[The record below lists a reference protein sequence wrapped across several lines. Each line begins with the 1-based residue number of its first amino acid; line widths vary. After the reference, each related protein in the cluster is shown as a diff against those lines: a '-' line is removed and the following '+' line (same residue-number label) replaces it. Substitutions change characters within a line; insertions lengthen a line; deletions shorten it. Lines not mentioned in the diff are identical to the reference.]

1 MMPEV
6 AGNSSPRYSAPTM
19 ARSRATCP
27 LPLTDPRVTQKQAEH
42 TPLMK
47 QFFAAKA
54 NYPDLLLFFR
64 MGDFYEL
71 FYDDARKAA
80 RLLDITLTQ
89 RGTSGG
95 APIPMAGVPVHAYE
109 GYLARLVALG
119 ESVAICE
126 QIGDPALAKG
136 LVERKVVRIVTPG
149 TVTDEALLDERRD
162 TLLMAVSRSRN
173 GYGLA
178 WADLA
183 GGRFLVNEVETD
195 DALEAELARL
205 EPAELL
211 VPDEEDWPEFLRQRS
226 GVRRRAP
233 WLFDPDSGRRQLLAF
248 FKLHD
253 LSGFGIDDKPR
264 ATAAAGA
271 LLGYVEETQKQRLPH
286 LTAIAMETA
295 SEAIAMN
302 AATRRHLELD
312 TRVDGDT
319 RNTLLGVLDST
330 VSPMGGRLLRRW
342 LHRPLRL
349 REVLQQRHHAVAT
362 LIDHG
367 VDADLRESFRAL
379 GDIERIL
386 TRMALRSARPRDFST
401 LRDGLGML
409 PAIRAVLAPSTAG
422 ATPPRPSPAGAREGA
437 LDSPPPTL
445 PDAGTL
451 APPLAPAGGG
461 REGVTSARSQASALQ
476 GTLDSPRLQTLCAE
490 LGSHAEISALLASA
504 IAEQPPLK
512 LSDGGVIAE
521 GFDAELDELRR
532 LSTNADQFLIDLEA
546 REREASGIATLKVGY
561 NRVHGYYIEISKG
574 QSDKAPVHYTR
585 RQTLTNAERYITE
598 ELKSFEDKVLS
609 ARERSL
615 SREKLLYEGLLDS
628 IGQHLEPLKRCA
640 AALSELD
647 VLACFAE
654 RAQALDWA
662 QPELETAPCLRIE
675 RGRHPVVE
683 AVREA
688 AFEPNDLDLHP
699 QRRMLVITG
708 PNMGGKSTYMRQ
720 NALIVLLAHIG
731 SFVPAARAVIGPID
745 RILTRIGAGDDLAKG
760 QSTFMVEMAET
771 SYILHHASA
780 HSLVLMDEIGRG
792 TSTYDGLALADAVAR
807 HLAHV
812 NRCYTLFATH
822 YFELTALADES
833 VEGGPSG
840 IANVH
845 LDAVEHGESL
855 VFMHAVKDGPAN
867 RSFGLQVAALAG
879 LPRATVAQARRRLA
893 ELEQRGGDSHAAQMA
908 PQALD
913 APQQFGL
920 FAAPNSAALD
930 ALQAIDPDE
939 LTPKQ
944 ALEALYRMKSLL

>member
-1 MMPEV
+1 MENPGEPARLPARILFAHGFV
-6 AGNSSPRYSAPTM
+6 TPPTSRPSTPDPAASS
-19 ARSRATCP
+19 
-27 LPLTDPRVTQKQAEH
+27 H

-47 QFFAAKA
+47 QYFAAKA
-54 NYPDLLLFFR
+54 EYPDLLLFFR

-89 RGTSGG
+89 RGASAGQ
-95 APIPMAGVPVHAYE
+95 PIPMAGVPHHSAE

-136 LVERKVVRIVTPG
+136 IVERKVVRIITPG
-149 TVTDEALLDERRD
+149 TVTDEALLNERRD
-162 TLLMAVSRSRN
+162 TLLMAVSRGKQ

-183 GGRFLVNEVETD
+183 GGRFLVNEVD
-195 DALEAELARL
+195 NADALEAELARL

-211 VPDEEDWPEFLRQRS
+211 LPDEEGWPAFLQGRS

-233 WLFDPDSGRRQLLAF
+233 WLFDADSGRRQLLQF
-248 FKLHD
+248 FGLHD
-253 LSGFGIDDKPR
+253 LTGFGIDDKPL

-271 LLGYVEETQKQRLPH
+271 LLGYVQETQKQQLPH
-286 LTAIAMETA
+286 LSAIAVESA
-295 SEAIAMN
+295 GDAIAMN

-319 RNTLLGVLDST
+319 KNTLLGVLDST
-330 VSPMGGRLLRRW
+330 ISPMGGRLLRRW
-342 LHRPLRL
+342 LHRPLRDRHVLGQRHQAVSILIENRGDDAL
-349 REVLQQRHHAVAT
+349 RER
-362 LIDHG
+362 
-367 VDADLRESFRAL
+367 FRAL
-379 GDIERIL
+379 GDVERIL
-386 TRMALRSARPRDFST
+386 TRVALRSARPRDLST
-401 LRDGLGML
+401 LRDALALL
-409 PAIRAVLAPSTAG
+409 PVIRDVLAP
-422 ATPPRPSPAGAREGA
+422 
-437 LDSPPPTL
+437 
-445 PDAGTL
+445 
-451 APPLAPAGGG
+451 
-461 REGVTSARSQASALQ
+461 
-476 GTLDSPRLQTLCAE
+476 LDSPRLDSLSRE
-490 LGSHAEISALLASA
+490 LGEHTDVAALLARA
-504 IAEQPPLK
+504 VAPQPPLK
-512 LSDGGVIAE
+512 LADGGVIAE

-532 LSTNADQFLIDLEA
+532 LSTHADQFLVDLEQ
-546 REREASGIATLKVGY
+546 RERESSGIPTLKVGY

-574 QSDKAPVHYTR
+574 QADKAPVHYTR
-585 RQTLTNAERYITE
+585 RQTLTGAERYITE
-598 ELKSFEDKVLS
+598 ELKQFEDKVLS

-615 SREKLLYEGLLDS
+615 SREKLLYEELLDALNRE
-628 IGQHLEPLKRCA
+628 LEPLKRCA

-647 VLACFAE
+647 VLAAFAE
-654 RAQALDWA
+654 RAQALDWSK
-662 QPELETAPCLRIE
+662 PELTDAPGLHIE

-683 AVREA
+683 AVREEP
-688 AFEPNDLDLHP
+688 FEPNDLDLHED
-699 QRRMLVITG
+699 RRMLVITG

-731 SFVPAARAVIGPID
+731 SFVPASKTVIGPID
-745 RILTRIGAGDDLAKG
+745 RILTRIGAGDDLARG

-771 SYILHHASA
+771 SYILHHATPQ
-780 HSLVLMDEIGRG
+780 SLVLMDEIGRG

-807 HLAHV
+807 HLAAS

-822 YFELTALADES
+822 YFELTALAGEP
-833 VEGGPSG
+833 GSG

-845 LDAVEHGESL
+845 LDAVEHTDASGAETL
-855 VFMHAVKDGPAN
+855 VFMHAVKEGAAD

-879 LPRATVAQARRRLA
+879 LPRTTLQQARRRLA
-893 ELEQRGGDSHAAQMA
+893 ELEQRGRETHAAEVS

-920 FAAPNSAALD
+920 FAPAPSAAQE
-930 ALQAIDPDE
+930 ALAALDPDE

-944 ALEALYRMKSLL
+944 ALEALYRLKSLL